1 MRTEPTWYNAF
12 VYFFGNVPAIF
23 YHVGIMFVL
32 MSYPYYDLRIMS
44 MECVLFETL
53 SKQFLDHARTNPS
66 FTLRPAKALKFS
78 KLSQQGLRH
87 TYMKCPLFG
96 TISRPCFYHVKTT
109 FGLDLLSHELEL

>member
-1 MRTEPTWYNAF
+1 
-12 VYFFGNVPAIF
+12 
-23 YHVGIMFVL
+23 
-32 MSYPYYDLRIMS
+32 

-96 TISRPCFYHVKTT
+96 TISGSCFYHIKTT
-109 FGLDLLSHELEL
+109 FCIYLLSDDL